1 MSGYTMRVLIWNDM
15 EGPTGIDDLNMLEDP
30 EFPKAQKYAT
40 DDVNAAIRG
49 VRKAN
54 PKAIIDIFDGH
65 GMGDNLLVDKL
76 EPDCNYLG
84 GGWMTTFYEMVKSNK
99 LPNYSAVL
107 LLGQHAGEG
116 TKDGF
121 ISHTNTG
128 SSQLTVNGKFAGEAP
143 QIAWLFGYFGVP
155 CPLVVGDDAVC
166 READALLPGIKS
178 VAVKKSES
186 TTKATSLPFAE
197 AHSLIEQA
205 SFEVISQLADYSPFV
220 VNPPIAIG
228 IGYPFKEMA
237 DIHEKFP
244 RTTRVSDYSVKYIAD
259 NYLEGWLAYNMVRLV
274 INYCFRDGLFKLLIG
289 QENEFFKEK
298 YTEYR
303 TDIIQKLKDEHSF
316 PTVKY

>member
-1 MSGYTMRVLIWNDM
+1 MRVLIWNDM
-15 EGPTGIDDLNMLEDP
+15 EGPSGIDDPKMLSDP

-49 VRKAN
+49 VRKAQ
-54 PKAIIDIFDGH
+54 PKAIIDVFDGH
-65 GMGDNLLVDKL
+65 GMGDNLLVDEL

-84 GGWMTTFYEMVKSNK
+84 GGWMTTFYEMVSSNK

-116 TKDGF
+116 TKGGF

-128 SSQLTVNGKFAGEAP
+128 ATQFSVNGQFAGEAP
-143 QIAWLFGYFGVP
+143 QLAWLFGHFGVP

-166 READALLPGIKS
+166 REVDALLPGIKS

-186 TTKATSLPFAE
+186 MTKATSLPLDE

-205 SFEVISQLADYSPFV
+205 SFEVISQLTDYPPFV
-220 VNPPIAIG
+220 VDPPITIG
-228 IGYPFKEMA
+228 IGYSFKEMA

-244 RTTRVSDYSVKYIAD
+244 RTTRASEYSVTYIAD
-259 NYLEGWLAYNMVRLV
+259 NYLEGWLAYSMARVV
-274 INYCFRDGLFKLLIG
+274 INYCFRDGLFKLLMKLDLDI
-289 QENEFFKEK
+289 FKEK

-303 TDIIQKLKDEHSF
+303 TDLHQKIKDEYSF
-316 PTVKY
+316 PIVKY